1 MQNDL
6 LSVPFYHVFFHCFQG
21 TKYKRLG
28 ICSVGRFKSFN
39 MQFEELHARQS
50 QWTIPDHELR
60 DDLRLAIAEVLL
72 PAYRSFIN
80 RFGYVE

>member
-1 MQNDL
+1 
-6 LSVPFYHVFFHCFQG
+6 
-21 TKYKRLG
+21 
-28 ICSVGRFKSFN
+28 